1 MLNKEKKQEILEKLK
16 DAQKVLVGI
25 GPEWEKDTAYEELF
39 ELIKDKDYF
48 VVTTLT
54 DGAIYNTGF
63 DKKRITAPC
72 GNVHWRQCSKSCT
85 KDIWE
90 EGEVPDDICP
100 HCGAPLT
107 GNTIKAEKYIEEG
120 YLPSWRAYTKWQT
133 ETLNRNLVI
142 LELGEGFATPTVMR
156 WPFEKIVFF
165 NKKAKLYRI
174 NETLYQIPKEAEER
188 AEGMKENSVEFVRE
202 LVRT

>member
-63 DKKRITAPC
+63 DKKRMTAPC
-72 GNVHWRQCSKSCT
+72 GNVHWRQCS
-85 KDIWE
+85 
-90 EGEVPDDICP
+90 G
-100 HCGAPLT
+100 
-107 GNTIKAEKYIEEG
+107 
-120 YLPSWRAYTKWQT
+120 
-133 ETLNRNLVI
+133 
-142 LELGEGFATPTVMR
+142 
-156 WPFEKIVFF
+156 
-165 NKKAKLYRI
+165 
-174 NETLYQIPKEAEER
+174 
-188 AEGMKENSVEFVRE
+188 
-202 LVRT
+202 